1 MNILIVEDDYA
12 SREFLFN
19 LIKFEGYEV
28 ETAVNG
34 EEGLEKH
41 EACKP
46 DLIICDI
53 QMPKM
58 DGLEMLSQLRSKKSD
73 TFFIITTAFG
83 SEDYAIEALR
93 LGANNYLKKP
103 IDKKSLIGLIKKYQ
117 SIIEHRLLTQ
127 RAEGKI
133 VEKELKIIFETNIDH
148 VSAIVGQLISEINVP
163 LNDSER
169 TNIELGLDEL
179 ITNSIEHGNL
189 GISFDEKVFAAD
201 NNTLTDLYREK
212 MNNPGLK
219 DRKIKVDYRQKDGYC
234 EWLITDEGDGFDWKS
249 IPDPTQGA
257 QLMELNGRGIFI
269 TNFLFDEMEYLG
281 KGNQVRV
288 RKIHSEGK
296 ETSL

>member
-1 MNILIVEDDYA
+1 MKILIVEDDYG
-12 SREFLFN
+12 SREFLFS
-19 LIKFEGYEV
+19 LIKLEGFDV
-28 ETAVNG
+28 EMAING
-34 EEGLEKH
+34 EDGLEKH
-41 EACKP
+41 ASYHP

-58 DGLEMLSQLRSKKSD
+58 DGLEMLSRLRKEKSD

-117 SIIEHRLLTQ
+117 SVIDHRLLTKK
-127 RAEGKI
+127 AEGRI
-133 VEKELKIIFETNIDH
+133 IEKELRIVFDTNIDH
-148 VSAIVGQLISEINVP
+148 VSAIVSQLLSEISVP
-163 LNDSER
+163 FEDSDR

-189 GISFDEKVFAAD
+189 AITFEEKVKAAD
-201 NNTLTDLYREK
+201 NNTISELYINK
-212 MNNPGLK
+212 MNIQELSA
-219 DRKIKVDYRQKDGYC
+219 RKIYVNYIQKDGYC
-234 EWLITDEGDGFDWKS
+234 EWIITDEGKGFDWRS
-249 IPDPTQGA
+249 IPDPTHGA

-281 KGNQVRV
+281 RGNQVRV
-288 RKIHSEGK
+288 RKKH
-296 ETSL
+296 L

>member
-1 MNILIVEDDYA
+1 MKILIVEDDYG
-12 SREFLFN
+12 SREFLYS
-19 LIKFEGYEV
+19 LIKLEGYDV
-28 ETAVNG
+28 EMAVNG

-41 EACKP
+41 GAYHP

-58 DGLEMLSQLRSKKSD
+58 DGLEMLSQLRKDKFD

-83 SEDYAIEALR
+83 SEDYAIDALR

-117 SIIEHRLLTQ
+117 SIIEHRLLTKK
-127 RAEGKI
+127 AEGI
-133 VEKELKIIFETNIDH
+133 IIEKELKIAFNTDIRH
-148 VSAIVGQLISEINVP
+148 VSAIVSKLIFEINAP
-163 LNDSER
+163 LTDSER

-189 GISFDEKVFAAD
+189 EISFDEKVAAAD
-201 NNTLTDLYREK
+201 SNKISELYQER
-212 MNNPGLK
+212 MNFPEFGK
-219 DRKIKVDYRQKDGYC
+219 RKIIVDYIQKDGYC
-234 EWLITDEGDGFDWKS
+234 EWVITDEGRGFDWKS
-249 IPDPTQGA
+249 VPDPTQGA

-288 RKIHSEGK
+288 RKVHNTI
-296 ETSL
+296 

>member
-1 MNILIVEDDYA
+1 LY
-12 SREFLFN
+12 S
-19 LIKFEGYEV
+19 LIKLEGYDV
-28 ETAVNG
+28 QMAVNG
-34 EEGLEKH
+34 EDGLEKH
-41 EACKP
+41 ATYNP

-58 DGLEMLSQLRSKKSD
+58 DGLEMLSQLRKDNID

-117 SIIEHRLLTQ
+117 SIIEHRLLTKK
-127 RAEGKI
+127 AEGKI
-133 VEKELKIIFETNIDH
+133 IEKELKIAFETDINH
-148 VSAIVGQLISEINVP
+148 VSTIVSQLLSEITSP
-163 LNDSER
+163 ITDSER

-189 GISFDEKVFAAD
+189 EISFDEKVAAAD
-201 NNTLTDLYREK
+201 NNTITDLYRQRMDKPE
-212 MNNPGLK
+212 LAQ
-219 DRKIKVDYRQKDGYC
+219 RKVIVDYKQKNGYC
-234 EWLITDEGDGFDWKS
+234 EWIISDEGKGFDWKS

-269 TNFLFDEMEYLG
+269 TNFLFEEMEYLG
-281 KGNQVRV
+281 RGNQVRV
-288 RKIHSEGK
+288 RKMHSQSQDK
-296 ETSL
+296 

>member
-1 MNILIVEDDYA
+1 MKILVVEDDYG
-12 SREFLFN
+12 SREFLYS
-19 LIKFEGYEV
+19 LIKLEGFEV
-28 ETAVNG
+28 EMAVNG
-34 EEGLEKH
+34 EEGLEKTAAYH
-41 EACKP
+41 P

-58 DGLEMLSQLRSKKSD
+58 DGLEMLSRLRQQKSD

-103 IDKKSLIGLIKKYQ
+103 IDKRSLIGLIKKYQ
-117 SIIEHRLLTQ
+117 SIIEHRQLTKK
-127 RAEGKI
+127 AEGKI
-133 VEKELKIIFETNIDH
+133 LEKELKICFDTNIEH
-148 VSAIVGQLISEINVP
+148 VSAIVNQLLSEIDVSFE
-163 LNDSER
+163 DSDR

-189 GISFDEKVFAAD
+189 GITFEEKVRASD
-201 NNTLTDLYREK
+201 TNSISELYSQK
-212 MNNPGLK
+212 MKNPELAE
-219 DRKIKVDYRQKDGYC
+219 RKVYIHFKQKDGYC
-234 EWLITDEGDGFDWKS
+234 EWLITDEGMGFDWRS
-249 IPDPTQGA
+249 IPDPTHGA

-288 RKIHSEGK
+288 RKNHK
-296 ETSL
+296 

>member
-1 MNILIVEDDYA
+1 MKILIVEDDYG
-12 SREFLFN
+12 SREFLYS
-19 LIKFEGYEV
+19 LIKLEGFDV
-28 ETAVNG
+28 EMAVNG

-41 EACKP
+41 ASYHP

-58 DGLEMLSQLRSKKSD
+58 DGLEMLSHLRKDKSD

-83 SEDYAIEALR
+83 SEDYAIDALR

-117 SIIEHRLLTQ
+117 SIIEHRLLTKK
-127 RAEGKI
+127 AEGKI
-133 VEKELKIIFETNIDH
+133 IEKELKIVFETHIEH
-148 VSAIVGQLISEINVP
+148 VSAIVSQLLSEISVP
-163 LNDSER
+163 FEDSER

-189 GISFDEKVFAAD
+189 GISFEEKVRASDTNSIAE
-201 NNTLTDLYREK
+201 LYREK
-212 MNNPGLK
+212 MNNPDLIK
-219 DRKIKVDYRQKDGYC
+219 RKIYINFSQKNGYC
-234 EWLITDEGDGFDWKS
+234 EWIVTDEGEGFDWRS

-281 KGNQVRV
+281 NGNQVRV
-288 RKIHSEGK
+288 KKKHS
-296 ETSL
+296 